1 MLIQPQTVGF
11 PAGKRGEMSQ
21 TLSEVDKVSPI
32 VNIPQNE
39 YKHLVKIARKY
50 NTLCNNLRNGGV
62 QQETLNLLSS
72 QTAPASSDPEGQFD
86 ISSYHSTTSTD
97 GPEKGQ
103 GLTSRLASYS
113 TPFHTGSGHVLRPH
127 THSSFPLGT
136 WQETQAFGRHT
147 TSSDGSESDSPDPPK
162 RSSLER
168 IPRLD
173 FERVTTRTVQLCNLP
188 KHTTLADITSVVRG
202 GFLVDIFL
210 RTRDNT
216 VALSFLH
223 SRDAHAFY
231 DYAQKNG
238 LNINGTGV
246 EVRWNDRQFVLAG
259 HIAHKIGLG
268 ACRNLVVR
276 HCNPN
281 QKEQDIIDDL
291 EHIHNLTVISV
302 EFTGGHCFISTNS
315 VNAAMFARTCMMS
328 RFKYKGSRIEWG
340 VDECAQPL
348 HKLPTARPRHAEIK
362 SNRAQSSGTN
372 RFELLCL
379 EE

>member
-1 MLIQPQTVGF
+1 
-11 PAGKRGEMSQ
+11 MSQ
-21 TLSEVDKVSPI
+21 TLSDVDKASPI

-50 NTLCNNLRNGGV
+50 NILCNNLRNGGV

-72 QTAPASSDPEGQFD
+72 QTAPASSDAESQFD
-86 ISSYHSTTSTD
+86 ISSYHSATSTD
-97 GPEKGQ
+97 GPEKGH

-113 TPFHTGSGHVLRPH
+113 TPFHTGSAHVLRPH

-136 WQETQAFGRHT
+136 WQETQAFGRHL
-147 TSSDGSESDSPDPPK
+147 TSSDDSGSDSPDPPK

-168 IPRLD
+168 ISRLD
-173 FERVTTRTVQLCNLP
+173 FERVTTRTVQLCNLS
-188 KHTTLADITSVVRG
+188 KNTTLADITSVVRG

-231 DYAQKNG
+231 DYVQKNG
-238 LNINGTGV
+238 LNINGTEVREEKPFHFSHVQNKTQGLV

-276 HCNPN
+276 YCNPN

-291 EHIHNLTVISV
+291 EHIHNLTIISV
-302 EFTGGHCFISTNS
+302 EFIGGHCFISTNS
-315 VNAAMFARTCMMS
+315 VNAAMFARTC
-328 RFKYKGSRIEWG
+328 SRIEWG

-348 HKLPTARPRHAEIK
+348 HKLPTARPRRADIK
-362 SNRAQSSGTN
+362 SNPAQSSGTN